1 MERVTSESEVSLIF
15 QSMTYGRMPDGNWY
29 GKARYEGEWYI
40 LQSKAGHLHI
50 WHMND
55 HDEAMTVFRL
65 FDSDLQRL
73 IDAKNSIRHTY

>member
-15 QSMTYGRMPDGNWY
+15 QSMTYGRMPDGEFLI
-29 GKARYEGEWYI
+29 RYEGEWYI